1 MNSKT
6 ILVTGANGQLGNEL
20 LMNAA
25 FYPDWKFIFCSHHD
39 LDITDSSAVNNFFST
54 NKIDAVINAA
64 AYTAVDK
71 AESEKEKAVAINATA
86 VENLANACVQHNTML
101 VHVSTDY
108 VFDGNNTS
116 PYLPT
121 ENTAPMGVYGYSK
134 LLGEEILKKKM
145 LENNLKPIVVRT
157 SWLFSEF
164 GNNFVKTMLRLMK
177 ERTELK
183 VVADQIGR
191 PTYAFDL
198 ASALLKMTENIF
210 ENHQNIFEKKSFCI
224 YHFANK
230 GEISWHQLAAEIAA
244 VSRFKGI
251 VYPITTAEFPTPTRR
266 PAYSVLDTS
275 SFENHFKIDIPTWQN
290 ALHRCLKQLKVC

>member
-20 LMNAA
+20 RMNTA

-39 LDITDSSAVNNFFST
+39 LDITDSSAVNNFFSA

-71 AESEKEKAVAINATA
+71 AESEKEKAVTINATA
-86 VENLANACVQHNTML
+86 VENLANACAKHNAIM
-101 VHVSTDY
+101 VHISTDY
-108 VFDGNNTS
+108 VFDGSNTI
-116 PYLPT
+116 PYMPT
-121 ENTAPMGVYGYSK
+121 ANTTPIGVYGYSK
-134 LLGEEILKKKM
+134 LLGEEILKTKTV
-145 LENNLKPIVVRT
+145 ENNLKTIVVRT
-157 SWLFSEF
+157 SWVFSEF
-164 GNNFVKTMLRLMK
+164 GNNFVKTMLRLMN

-198 ASALLKMTENIF
+198 ASALLKMTKNIF
-210 ENHQNIFEKKSFCI
+210 DNRQNIFEKKSFHV

-230 GEISWHQLAAEIAA
+230 GEISWHQLAAEI
-244 VSRFKGI
+244 SIIIGFKGI
-251 VYPITTAEFPTPTRR
+251 VHPITTAEFP
-266 PAYSVLDTS
+266 
-275 SFENHFKIDIPTWQN
+275 IPTK
-290 ALHRCLKQLKVC
+290 RPD

>member
-20 LMNAA
+20 RMNAA
-25 FYPDWKFIFCSHHD
+25 FYADWKFIFCSHHD
-39 LDITDSSAVNNFFST
+39 LDITDSASINNFFSA
-54 NKIDAVINAA
+54 NKIDVIINAA

-71 AESEKEKAVAINATA
+71 AESEKEKAIAINATA
-86 VENLANACVQHNTML
+86 VENLANACVLHNAIL

-121 ENTAPMGVYGYSK
+121 ANTAPMGVYGYSK
-134 LLGEEILKKKM
+134 LLGEEILRKKM
-145 LENNLKPIVVRT
+145 LENNLKTIVVRT
-157 SWLFSEF
+157 SWVFSEF

-198 ASALLKMTENIF
+198 AAALLKMTKNIF
-210 ENHQNIFEKKSFCI
+210 ENHENIFEKKSFRL

-230 GEISWHQLAAEIAA
+230 GEISWHQLAAEIAV
-244 VSRFKGI
+244 VSGFQGI
-251 VYPITTAEFPTPTRR
+251 VHPITTAQFPTPTKR
-266 PAYSVLDTS
+266 PAYSVLDTF
-275 SFENHFKIDIPTWQN
+275 SFENDFKIEIPTWQN
-290 ALHRCLKQLKVC
+290 ALQRCLKQLKVC